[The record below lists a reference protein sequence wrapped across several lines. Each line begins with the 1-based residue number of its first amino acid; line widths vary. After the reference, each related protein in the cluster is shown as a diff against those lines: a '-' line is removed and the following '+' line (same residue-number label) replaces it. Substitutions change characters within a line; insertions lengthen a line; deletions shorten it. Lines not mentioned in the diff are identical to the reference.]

1 MYLYF
6 TKPKTWQRMR
16 GVVIAIFMLL
26 STVVASAQEPFNGRI
41 TTPEGKGIRAR
52 IYVESRDKQTV
63 SDGKG
68 RFGLTD
74 IEPHDVLRIVYRRT
88 TLTIKVDGRRSI
100 DIVWSPEAESYHA
113 EESEELMHYGYG
125 YVKRRESVDYSSGI
139 SGDRLRATGAK
150 SLVEAIQMCYPG
162 LRYINGEL
170 CLLTQNSI
178 NGSSKVLILV
188 DGNEINP
195 DIVNLY
201 DVKSVEIIKGSN
213 MYGFRGANGV
223 VLITTMTAQDALQ
236 RER

>member
-1 MYLYF
+1 
-6 TKPKTWQRMR
+6 MR
-16 GVVIAIFMLL
+16 GVIFTIFMLFGIA
-26 STVVASAQEPFNGRI
+26 TAWAQQPFNGRI

-52 IYVESRDKQTV
+52 IYVKDSDKQTV

-74 IEPHDVLRIVYRRT
+74 IKADDVLSIVYKRNM
-88 TLTIKVDGRRSI
+88 LTIDVDGRSSL
-100 DIVWSPEAESYHA
+100 DIVWSVDGSDYEAK
-113 EESEELMHYGYG
+113 ESEELANYGFG
-125 YVKRRESVDYSSGI
+125 YVKRRESIDYSSGI

-170 CLLTQNSI
+170 CLITQNSI
-178 NGSSKVLILV
+178 NGSSAVLILV
-188 DGNEINP
+188 DGSEVNP
-195 DIVNLY
+195 DMVNLY

-223 VLITTMTAQDALQ
+223 VLITTMSAEDALS

>member
-1 MYLYF
+1 
-6 TKPKTWQRMR
+6 MR
-16 GVVIAIFMLL
+16 GVLVAIFVLL
-26 STVVASAQEPFNGRI
+26 GIITASAQEPFNGRI

-52 IYVESRDKQTV
+52 IYVENRDKQTV
-63 SDGKG
+63 SDSKG

-74 IEPHDVLRIVYRRT
+74 IEAHDVLRIVHKRT

-100 DIVWSPEAESYHA
+100 DIVWSGVSESYHA
-113 EESEELMHYGYG
+113 EESEELMNYGFG
-125 YVKRRESVDYSSGI
+125 YVKRRESLDYSSGI

-178 NGSSKVLILV
+178 NGSSAVLILV

-195 DIVNLY
+195 DMINIH

-223 VLITTMTAQDALQ
+223 VLITTMTAQDALE

>member
-1 MYLYF
+1 
-6 TKPKTWQRMR
+6 MR
-16 GVVIAIFMLL
+16 GVLITIFALL
-26 STVVASAQEPFNGRI
+26 SIITASAQEPFNGRI

-52 IYVESRDKQTV
+52 IYVENRDKQTV
-63 SDGKG
+63 SDSKG

-74 IEPHDVLRIVYRRT
+74 IEAHDVLRIVYKRT

-100 DIVWSPEAESYHA
+100 DIVWSGVSDSYHA
-113 EESEELMHYGYG
+113 EESEELMNYGFG
-125 YVKRRESVDYSSGI
+125 YIKRRESLDYSSGI

-178 NGSSKVLILV
+178 NGSSAVLILV

-195 DIVNLY
+195 DMINIH

-223 VLITTMTAQDALQ
+223 VLITTMSAKDALE

>member
-1 MYLYF
+1 
-6 TKPKTWQRMR
+6 MR
-16 GVVIAIFMLL
+16 GVLITIFVLL
-26 STVVASAQEPFNGRI
+26 GIIGASAQQPFNGRI

-52 IYVESRDKQTV
+52 IYVEDSDKQTF

-74 IEPHDVLRIVYRRT
+74 IKSDDVLRIVYKRT
-88 TLTIKVDGRRSI
+88 SLTVAVNGRRSI
-100 DIVWSPEAESYHA
+100 DIVWQLGDNDFQAN
-113 EESEELMHYGYG
+113 ESEELMNYGFG
-125 YVKRRESVDYSSGI
+125 YVKRRESLDYTSGI

-150 SLVEAIQMCYPG
+150 GVVEAIQMCYPG

-178 NGSSKVLILV
+178 NGSSAVLILV

-195 DIVNLY
+195 DMININ
-201 DVKSVEIIKGSN
+201 DIKSVEIIKGSN

-223 VLITTMTAQDALQ
+223 VLITTMTAQDALH